1 MPLSGDELQHFVDR
15 VLDEDLG
22 QGDVTAQSV
31 IPEDAIMHAT
41 LVARQP
47 LVVAGVPIA
56 REVFRRL
63 EPECEF
69 EFTSAE
75 GEEVAAGATIAAVS
89 GRARGLVSAERAAL
103 NILQHLSG
111 IATLTR
117 AYVKALE
124 GTGVVLLDTRKT
136 VPGLRKLAKYA
147 TRIGGARN
155 HRAGLYDAVLIK
167 DNHIAAAG
175 GIAAAIHAAKSGAA
189 LPVEVE
195 CDTVEQV
202 EEALRAGAD
211 SLLLDNMSADV
222 LEVAVRVVAGRLPL
236 EASGGVTIDNIRA
249 IAATGVDYISVGRI
263 TQSAPA
269 VDVGMDILSL

>member
-1 MPLSGDELQHFVDR
+1 MPLSAGELELFVDR

-22 QGDVTAQSV
+22 TGDVTAKSV
-31 IPEDAIMHAT
+31 IPEGAT
-41 LVARQP
+41 MRAALVAREP
-47 LVVAGVPIA
+47 LVVAGTPIA
-56 REVFRRL
+56 REIFTRL
-63 EPECEF
+63 EPKCVF
-69 EFTSAE
+69 EFTAGE
-75 GEEVAAGATIAAVS
+75 GEEVAAGATIATIS

-124 GTGVVLLDTRKT
+124 GTGTTLLDTRKT
-136 VPGLRKLAKYA
+136 IPGLRKLAKYA
-147 TRIGGARN
+147 TRVGGARN

-175 GIAAAIHAAKSGAA
+175 GIAAAIVAAKSNVAM
-189 LPVEVE
+189 PVAVE

-211 SLLLDNMSADV
+211 SLLLDNMSPDT
-222 LEVAVRVVAGRLPL
+222 LKVAVRVVAGRLPL
-236 EASGGVTIDNIRA
+236 EASGGVTIGNIRD
-249 IAATGVDYISVGRI
+249 IAATGVDYISVGRL

-269 VDVGMDILSL
+269 VDIGMDILSL